1 MFLVKKRDTGEAL
14 AMKVLRK
21 DTVLEK
27 DALINTLL
35 EKDILLN
42 AEHPFLMAMNHV
54 F

>member
-1 MFLVKKRDTGEAL
+1 MKKKETGEAL

-21 DTVLEK
+21 DTLLEK
-27 DALINTLL
+27 NALINTLL

-42 AEHPFLMAMNHV
+42 AEHPFLMAMKHV